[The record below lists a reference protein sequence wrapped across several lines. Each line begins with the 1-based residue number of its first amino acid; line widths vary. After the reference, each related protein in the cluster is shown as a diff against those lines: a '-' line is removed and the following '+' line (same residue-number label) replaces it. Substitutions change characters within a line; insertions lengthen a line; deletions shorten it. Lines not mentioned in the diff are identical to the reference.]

1 MMKSF
6 MTVAGTLCL
15 AVVWVLALPEA
26 SAMTL
31 PLHLPKTSNS
41 LTVPIMLA
49 AVAVCVLTGVTLRA
63 FSKLE
68 AELSPN
74 QRQSKTK

>member
-1 MMKSF
+1 MKSF
-6 MTVAGTLCL
+6 TTFAGMLCL
-15 AVVWVLALPEA
+15 AVVCVLAVPET

-49 AVAVCVLTGVTLRA
+49 AVALCLVIGVALRA
-63 FSKLE
+63 FSKPE
-68 AELSPN
+68 AELSLN
-74 QRQSKTK
+74 QRTK